1 MVHFELRSFDPAVP
15 LIDQVRFELGRVVRR
30 VARIACE
37 QRPVFSAIFLPKFRG
52 TAQLQNGRF
61 RGNFAAKIAV
71 ISRSK

>member
-1 MVHFELRSFDPAVP
+1 MLYNNKCYK
-15 LIDQVRFELGRVVRR
+15 VVIHG
-30 VARIACE
+30 IADLD

-61 RGNFAAKIAV
+61 RGNFAAKIANFAV